1 MSGAPGAR
9 AARGASLIQILVGMA
24 TGVSVVAA
32 LGAYFIQG
40 SRSSRE
46 DINVAS
52 MLNELGFAAGQ
63 LGVDLE
69 MAGFWAQV
77 HDPSAITLDGT
88 LALTGA
94 DCGDAGWFRN
104 LRALEVL
111 DNNTGTSGD
120 RPVTDFPCLP
130 ADDVV
135 PGTDVVAIKRVAGRI
150 AGTDTGTAQLR
161 AGTIYLRTHERFG
174 RLYLHGTATPGA
186 LDTPWQNWEYAPA
199 VYYVQRFTVS
209 AQESPRVPALCRRTL
224 RSSAG
229 AAPAWVTD
237 CVAQGVENLQIE
249 VGVDSDGDGTANYF
263 SASPTAEQLAF
274 ASNARLYLQVRSAR
288 PDVNYVNE
296 KTYQIGNAASF
307 TPADDER
314 HYLRKTL
321 ATEVSLR
328 NLRGLQ
334 GVAIR

>member
-1 MSGAPGAR
+1 MSRAPGAL
-9 AARGASLIQILVGMA
+9 AARGASLVQILVGMA
-24 TGVSVVAA
+24 TGISVVAA
-32 LGAYFIQG
+32 LGTYFIQG

-69 MAGFWAQV
+69 MAGFWAAV
-77 HDPSAITLDGT
+77 HDPSAITLDAT
-88 LALTGA
+88 LALTGT
-94 DCGDAGWFRN
+94 DCGATDWYRD

-111 DNNTGTSGD
+111 DNNTGSTGD
-120 RPVTDFPCLP
+120 RPATAFPCLP

-135 PGTDVVAIKRVAGRI
+135 PGTDVVAIKRVAGRV
-150 AGTDTGTAQLR
+150 AGTDTETAQLR
-161 AGTIYLRTHERFG
+161 NGTIYLRTHERFG
-174 RLYLHGTATPGA
+174 MLYLHGIGTPGA
-186 LDTPWQNWEYAPA
+186 LDAPWQNWEYAPA

-209 AQESPRVPALCRRTL
+209 AQESPQVPALCRRTL

-229 AAPAWVTD
+229 AAPAWSTD

-263 SASPTAEQLAF
+263 SASPTAAQLAF

-288 PDVNYVNE
+288 PDANYVNE
-296 KTYQIGNAASF
+296 KTYQIGNAEAF
-307 TPADDER
+307 TPSGDER
-314 HYLRKTL
+314 RYFRKTL
-321 ATEVSLR
+321 ATEVALR
-328 NLRGLQ
+328 NPRGLQ
-334 GVAIR
+334 GVAIQ